1 MNKLRS
7 SRVDNPERKKERK
20 KEAGRENVNVV
31 EVNSQLIG
39 ADWENKLKKK
49 LLGSNWKETGNSG

>member
-7 SRVDNPERKKERK
+7 SRVDNPERKKE
-20 KEAGRENVNVV
+20 AGRENVNVA